1 MRYPKRD
8 LLLDGVLSGAGDEEA
23 SLLNGLRVGN
33 LESIEIDASEDN
45 GRVGGAV
52 LAYGLGVVR
61 VRGLKLCPTSE
72 LLVLTEEF
80 HLGLLS
86 AGLAEDRGRRV
97 F

>member
-1 MRYPKRD
+1 M
-8 LLLDGVLSGAGDEEA
+8 
-23 SLLNGLRVGN
+23 GN
-33 LESIEIDASEDN
+33 LDSIETDASEDN
-45 GRVGGAV
+45 GRAGGAV

-61 VRGLKLCPTSE
+61 VRGLKLWPTSE

-86 AGLAEDRGRRV
+86 MGLAEERGRRV